1 MGLTGQLR
9 NKEPTC
15 RGREFHP
22 WVGKDPL
29 EGEVATGSSILA
41 WEILGQRSLAGYSP
55 WGHRESDTTERLDNR
70 SVGLLSFLVFV
81 ILITT
86 SK

>member
-1 MGLTGQLR
+1 M
-9 NKEPTC
+9 
-15 RGREFHP
+15 
-22 WVGKDPL
+22 
-29 EGEVATGSSILA
+29 ATGSSILA